1 MMAISNWYQLSSLR
15 LEWQACRAVR
25 RGFAGVVH
33 LLWGE
38 RDLGFLDLLLRRSR
52 LPVCCTFHSCC
63 DTLATA
69 IKFPQRLRRLDGVFL
84 VSKTQQPVMEN
95 YGVAPEKIHV
105 IPHGV
110 DTRHFRPSP
119 RRDRTSFTVASVGS
133 YRRKFPLVREVCC
146 RLRGVPNIRVVVVA
160 PEPFRATFA
169 GLENVA
175 FLSGLTDHQLLHVY
189 QEASCLLMTAENA
202 TANNAVLEA
211 MACGLPIV
219 SERVGGIPE
228 YVDERCAQLTT
239 PDKADELAAAII
251 ALSLSTPRV
260 MEMRN
265 AARAKAETLD
275 WRCIADRNAE
285 VYRSL
290 APEASAK

>member
-1 MMAISNWYQLSSLR
+1 
-15 LEWQACRAVR
+15 
-25 RGFAGVVH
+25 
-33 LLWGE
+33 
-38 RDLGFLDLLLRRSR
+38 
-52 LPVCCTFHSCC
+52 
-63 DTLATA
+63 
-69 IKFPQRLRRLDGVFL
+69 
-84 VSKTQQPVMEN
+84 
-95 YGVAPEKIHV
+95 
-105 IPHGV
+105 
-110 DTRHFRPSP
+110 
-119 RRDRTSFTVASVGS
+119 
-133 YRRKFPLVREVCC
+133 
-146 RLRGVPNIRVVVVA
+146 VVA